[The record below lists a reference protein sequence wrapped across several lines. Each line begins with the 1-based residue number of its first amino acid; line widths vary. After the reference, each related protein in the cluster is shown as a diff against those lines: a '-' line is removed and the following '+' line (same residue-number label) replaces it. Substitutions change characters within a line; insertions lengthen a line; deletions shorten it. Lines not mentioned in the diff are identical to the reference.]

1 MTRKRFVKLLMSRGY
16 SRNEANQA
24 ALTAI
29 SDGHT
34 YEGVYF
40 AVRVNDGDPEA
51 VEAVREACERI
62 AQAAALVS
70 RAIMEAVKKAVDG
83 HPSLSEMKKRITA
96 ELQAA
101 LE

>member
-34 YEGVYF
+34 YEGAYF

-62 AQAAALVS
+62 AH
-70 RAIMEAVKKAVDG
+70 AIIEAVKKVVEG
-83 HPSLSEMKKRITA
+83 SPSVAEAEKRIRLLMQ
-96 ELQAA
+96 E
-101 LE
+101 

>member
-29 SDGHT
+29 SGGHT

-51 VEAVREACERI
+51 VEAVRKACERI
-62 AQAAALVS
+62 AEAAALVS
-70 RAIMEAVKKAVDG
+70 RAIMEAVKMVAEG
-83 HPSLSEMKKRITA
+83 LPSLSETMKRIA
-96 ELQAA
+96 DELCAA
-101 LE
+101 KE

>member
-16 SRNEANQA
+16 SRNGANLA

-29 SDGHT
+29 SGGHT
-34 YEGVYF
+34 YEGAYF

-51 VEAVREACERI
+51 VEAVREVCERI
-62 AQAAALVS
+62 AEAAAIVS

-83 HPSLSEMKKRITA
+83 SLSLAESEKRIM
-96 ELQAA
+96 ESMRDI

>member
-34 YEGVYF
+34 YDGVYF
-40 AVRVNDGDPEA
+40 AVRVNDGDPE
-51 VEAVREACERI
+51 V
-62 AQAAALVS
+62 L
-70 RAIMEAVKKAVDG
+70 EAVKAVCD
-83 HPSLSEMKKRITA
+83 RIA
-96 ELQAA
+96 EAVADFQNAINAITQKIVETIPTICVIVKNLVEQQEAA
-101 LE
+101 QE

>member
-40 AVRVNDGDPEA
+40 AVRVNDGDTDA

-62 AQAAALVS
+62 AEAAELVS
-70 RAIMEAVKKAVDG
+70 RAIMEAEKKAVEG
-83 HPSLSEMKKRITA
+83 LPSVEEAAKRIRLLMQ
-96 ELQAA
+96 E
-101 LE
+101 